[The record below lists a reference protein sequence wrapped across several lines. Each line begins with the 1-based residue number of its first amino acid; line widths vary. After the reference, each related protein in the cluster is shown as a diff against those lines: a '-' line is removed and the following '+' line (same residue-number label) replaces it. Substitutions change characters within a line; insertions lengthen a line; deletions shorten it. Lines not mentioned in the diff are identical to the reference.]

1 MSKKAIKNIV
11 KANVKA
17 EKYILR
23 LFITGILSNSARAV
37 VNCTAI
43 CEKHLKDRYEL
54 EIIDIYQQPELALE
68 EDLIAIPVLIRKFPL
83 PEHRIIGDLSNI
95 ETVLK
100 ELGVV

>member
-1 MSKKAIKNIV
+1 MSKKAIENIV
-11 KANVKA
+11 KVNVKG

-23 LFITGILSNSARAV
+23 LFITGILPNSARAV

-43 CEKHLKDRYEL
+43 CEKYLKDRYEL
-54 EIIDIYQQPELALE
+54 KIIDIYQQPELALE
-68 EDLIAIPVLIRKFPL
+68 EDLIVIPILIRKSPK
-83 PEHRIIGDLSNI
+83 PELRIVGDLTNI